1 MANAQKPAARATHHA
16 VEPHVAE
23 HGVWGYDTGAVGGFG
38 ENYDAQVARGEEPSL
53 PEASPEEAALASAV
67 QNALGE
73 AHLEAADLRV
83 VVNGAHVTLYGSVR
97 EDSEKAQLDAVA
109 RAVSGVGSLSSRLS
123 VSGGFA
129 LTT

>member
-1 MANAQKPAARATHHA
+1 MANVEKNGDQSTHHA

-38 ENYDAQVARGEEPSL
+38 ENYDAQAARGQEPSL

-67 QNALGE
+67 QKALGQ
-73 AHLEAADLRV
+73 APVDAVDLRV
-83 VVNGAHVTLYGSVR
+83 NANGAHVTLHGSVR
-97 EDSEKAQLDAVA
+97 DDSEKTQLEALASAVPG
-109 RAVSGVGSLSSRLS
+109 VSSITNRLS

-129 LTT
+129 RTI